1 MPAKI
6 SPKVL
11 QKNSLKPRD
20 QKISKIHRPS
30 VAFRAGIYGKKL
42 DAKGENFTYSSR
54 QKAQVRS
61 VSFGLAYLLI
71 NGRWPKKEGYRRPFG
86 THRTSNTSDTKNLKI
101 LQLQDW
107 NLRLVLPQS
116 QSSKRASQSLL
127 QQVLQ
132 AHRRPKTE
140 ERRNYQL
147 MMPIVEEEEQQD
159 EENRSCWI
167 YLKKVYNVLLE

>member
-1 MPAKI
+1 MPGKI

-30 VAFRAGIYGKKL
+30 VAFRAGIYSKKL

-61 VSFGLAYLLI
+61 VSFCLAYIFI
-71 NGRWPKKEGYRRPFG
+71 NLRWPKKEGYRRPFG
-86 THRTSNTSDTKNLKI
+86 THRTSNTFGTKNLKI

-107 NLRLVLPQS
+107 NLRYVLPQS

-127 QQVLQ
+127 HQLQQ
-132 AHRRPKTE
+132 AHERKKERKGRNFPKL
-140 ERRNYQL
+140 R
-147 MMPIVEEEEQQD
+147 
-159 EENRSCWI
+159 
-167 YLKKVYNVLLE
+167 